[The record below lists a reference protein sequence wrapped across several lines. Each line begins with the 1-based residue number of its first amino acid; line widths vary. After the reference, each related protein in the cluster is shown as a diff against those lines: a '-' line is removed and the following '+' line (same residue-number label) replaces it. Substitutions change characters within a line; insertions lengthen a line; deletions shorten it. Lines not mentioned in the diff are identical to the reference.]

1 MPLNVT
7 LTPQLEQLRK
17 DIRDGL
23 NSGESTPW
31 EIEEINRECCTS
43 RDARKASTPG
53 INAAHSQTTLQTN
66 NK

>member
-31 EIEEINRECCTS
+31 EIEEIKRECRTS
-43 RDARKASTPG
+43 RDARKAVTPEV
-53 INAAHSQTTLQTN
+53 
-66 NK
+66 